1 MCFKKN
7 TPLFVLIKILFWYP
21 QLIKCSQYKRK
32 FQQIF
37 PLLLL
42 SSFKKQTI
50 SSKIKNHKNSKRLN
64 SVHSSSSSSLT
75 RPKKK
80 SLVKH
85 HRATYICIN
94 QCCVKANSREASI
107 SPSVI
112 AQFTLKS
119 SKCLFPPFDT
129 SPPPSPLPFLEG
141 ERKSRDSLKFRAAVL
156 YYMLNVDL
164 GIATAPHC
172 LGARLML
179 GIVSTPIVRYIP
191 PRPPRRHTS
200 MHVTLAGQRRVTW
213 SSIFHRLIVFRAPFF
228 RPARAAG
235 SPFLLFFPRRE
246 G

>member
-1 MCFKKN
+1 MLRKSQQSRGVHLPFCYR
-7 TPLFVLIKILFWYP
+7 TIHAKILEV
-21 QLIKCSQYKRK
+21 S
-32 FQQIF
+32 
-37 PLLLL
+37 L
-42 SSFKKQTI
+42 S
-50 SSKIKNHKNSKRLN
+50 
-64 SVHSSSSSSLT
+64 
-75 RPKKK
+75 
-80 SLVKH
+80 
-85 HRATYICIN
+85 
-94 QCCVKANSREASI
+94 
-107 SPSVI
+107 
-112 AQFTLKS
+112 TLWHLS
-119 SKCLFPPFDT
+119 PPF
-129 SPPPSPLPFLEG
+129 PLPFLEG

>member
-119 SKCLFPPFDT
+119 SKCPFPPFDT
-129 SPPPSPLPFLEG
+129 SLPLSPPLLGRREKIARFIKVPRRRFILYV
-141 ERKSRDSLKFRAAVL
+141 ERWFRDRNRAAL
-156 YYMLNVDL
+156 SRRS
-164 GIATAPHC
+164 PH
-172 LGARLML
+172 
-179 GIVSTPIVRYIP
+179 
-191 PRPPRRHTS
+191 
-200 MHVTLAGQRRVTW
+200 AG
-213 SSIFHRLIVFRAPFF
+213 HC
-228 RPARAAG
+228 
-235 SPFLLFFPRRE
+235 
-246 G
+246 